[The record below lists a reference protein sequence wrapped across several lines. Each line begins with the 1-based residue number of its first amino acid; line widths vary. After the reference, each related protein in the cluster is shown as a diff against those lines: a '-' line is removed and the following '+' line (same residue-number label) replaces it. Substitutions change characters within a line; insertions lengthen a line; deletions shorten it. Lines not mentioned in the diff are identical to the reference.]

1 MSHHTNHE
9 EIEKLGE
16 LIKDI
21 DFAMLTTVSEDGRLL
36 SRPMSTQ
43 QVGFDGDLW
52 FITSEDTGK
61 VSDIRREARVNLS
74 YAKPEKQRFVSVS
87 GTAVLVNDRAKL
99 DELWSPF
106 YKAYF
111 PKGKDDP
118 ALSLLKVRVEQAEYW
133 DSLGLIPTVIRF
145 AQAMAGKEVEI
156 GENEKLTLRN

>member
-9 EIEKLGE
+9 DIKKLAE

-21 DFAMLTTVSEDGRLL
+21 DFAMLTTVNEDGRLL

-43 QVGFDGDLW
+43 EVEFDGDLW
-52 FITSEDTGK
+52 FITSIDTGK
-61 VSDIRREARVNLS
+61 VGDIQREARVNVA

-87 GTAVLVNDRAKL
+87 GTAVLVNDRVKL
-99 DELWSPF
+99 DELWSPV

-118 ALSLLKVRVEQAEYW
+118 NIRLLKVRVEQAEYW

-145 AQAMAGKEVEI
+145 AMAMTGKEVELSD
-156 GENEKLTLRN
+156 NEKIKLS